1 MKPFLRDTRCA
12 HVPQEAQQVINR
24 SAKEL
29 FQATVSEPTLVVI
42 VPLSHA
48 PQGLLDVLCDG
59 IGYQVKDG
67 SIYLWFGQEGRMDT
81 AGYYR
86 LVRFEYIGHPSSLR
100 SLKKAVKFTLSA
112 SQKL

>member
-24 SAKEL
+24 SAKDL
-29 FQATVSEPTLVVI
+29 FQVSVSEPTLTVI
-42 VPLSHA
+42 LPLSHT

-59 IGYQVKDG
+59 VAYQVKDG
-67 SIYLWFGQEGRMDT
+67 VIYLWFWQEGHMDT

-86 LVRFEYIGHPSSLR
+86 LVRFEYIGYPSSLHG
-100 SLKKAVKFTLSA
+100 LKKSVKFTLSTN
-112 SQKL
+112 QKL